1 MLSLMKLFNRAR
13 KKEESNGIVQYYK
26 KTDNANINMHVTL
39 STNQSF
45 MQCKDTATGYVNRGK
60 YEKNIKTVTQSET

>member
-13 KKEESNGIVQYYK
+13 KKEESKRYKVQYYK
-26 KTDNANINMHVTL
+26 NTDNGKINMHGTL

-45 MQCKDTATGYVNRGK
+45 IQCKGHCNLLCKSRKV
-60 YEKNIKTVTQSET
+60 